1 MSKKIVLV
9 LLLFFLLIFAKTS
22 QATENNNSSSSDKMF
37 KAKVVDVLEE
47 VEKIS
52 DSGEKIKQQNLKLL
66 GLEGDFKNKEI
77 IFYGIGNI
85 EVVGGKTYSVGD
97 TVLVAAT
104 FNSLENSYNYYITD
118 YVRSSGLLIILLI
131 FVLSLIIISRFK
143 GVRSLISLILTFL
156 VIIFFIVPKI
166 MAGFNPVFI
175 VIVGSIF
182 ILAIIIY
189 LTEGFNLKAHLATSS
204 IFISLLLVIIISW
217 LFIELTKLTGVFS
230 EDVFSLISIGQQSI
244 NFKGMLLAGIIVGS
258 LGVLDDVVISQ
269 ISSVEQLIE
278 TNPYQNWK
286 EVYKK
291 AYKIGISHI
300 SSMTNTLFLA
310 YAGAS
315 LPILIFFVSSNSPF
329 SSFEQIINN
338 EAISTEIVRALS
350 GSIGIILS
358 VPLSTFMAAYVLCL
372 KKQKT
377 IKNF

>member
-9 LLLFFLLIFAKTS
+9 LLLFFILIFAKNS
-22 QATENNNSSSSDKMF
+22 QATENNNSDKIF
-37 KAKVVDVLEE
+37 KAKVINILEE
-47 VEKIS
+47 TDKTL

-77 IFYGIGNI
+77 VFYGIGNI
-85 EVVGGKTYSVGD
+85 EVIGEKNYSIGD

-118 YVRSSGLLIILLI
+118 YVCSNGLLIILLFFI
-131 FVLSLIIISRFK
+131 LSLIIIGRFK
-143 GVRSLISLILTFL
+143 GTRSLISLALTFL
-156 VIIFFIVPKI
+156 IIILFIIPKI
-166 MAGFNPVFI
+166 MDGFNPVFI
-175 VIVGSIF
+175 VIIGSIF

-189 LTEGFNLKAHLATSS
+189 LTEGFNLKSHIATGS
-204 IFISLLLVIIISW
+204 IFISLLLVIIISY
-217 LFIELTKLTGVFS
+217 LFIEITKLTGVFS
-230 EDVFSLISIGQQSI
+230 EDVFSLINIGQQSI

-278 TNPYQNWK
+278 TNPYQTWQ

-291 AYKIGISHI
+291 AYKIGVSHI

-358 VPLSTFMAAYVLCL
+358 VPLSTFLASYILCL
-372 KKQKT
+372 KNKK
-377 IKNF
+377 IKSLNN